1 MDAHSTVTA
10 EEGDR
15 YPLGPPSCQGTPS
28 LNGGQHWAYEVGD
41 RSSLKSAT
49 LTLTKKCLTMN
60 QGLDVPKGSDWR
72 IKRSIKGLVTNK

>member
-1 MDAHSTVTA
+1 
-10 EEGDR
+10 
-15 YPLGPPSCQGTPS
+15 
-28 LNGGQHWAYEVGD
+28 VGD

-60 QGLDVPKGSDWR
+60 QGPDVPKGSDWR